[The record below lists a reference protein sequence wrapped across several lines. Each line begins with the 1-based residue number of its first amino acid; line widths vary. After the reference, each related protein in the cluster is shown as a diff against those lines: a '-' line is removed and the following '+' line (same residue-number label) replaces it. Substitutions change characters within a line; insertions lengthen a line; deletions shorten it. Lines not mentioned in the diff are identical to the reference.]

1 MTSDVT
7 TESNVW
13 QNDSAPTEKENST
26 EPQSYRFSW
35 NQLMQA
41 QKSRNCT
48 GNYNNYLVWTPLDLQ
63 RNKGILQSNIQ
74 EEMLSREELLFKQDG
89 RV

>member
-1 MTSDVT
+1 
-7 TESNVW
+7 
-13 QNDSAPTEKENST
+13 
-26 EPQSYRFSW
+26 
-35 NQLMQA
+35 MQA

-74 EEMLSREELLFKQDG
+74 EKMLSREELLFK
-89 RV
+89 